1 MPLLAYAIALL
12 PVCLFLLV
20 LTVLDS
26 YRLVRPS
33 VLMKVFMSGCAATVM
48 AYVLN
53 TCFAQLLG
61 WSPHL
66 FSRYLS
72 PLVEEALKASILYWL
87 IRRKKAGFMIDA
99 ALYGFA
105 AGAGFAFTENIFYLT
120 TLADPN
126 LAFLTI
132 RGFGTAIMHC
142 GTTSLLGVVTLGALG
157 SGKKLVHGFIPGLL
171 LAFLIHSAFNH
182 FYLNPLLQT
191 ILILAVIPATLV
203 FIFRINE
210 RQLQKWLEIEF
221 FSEAILLTK
230 MMKGEF
236 SESKSGMYLARLKEH
251 FAPETIVDMYCYISL
266 YLELSVKSKRNL
278 LLSECGLPVVK
289 EEGMDEK
296 RKEFTHLRKILGKS
310 GELALSP
317 LLKLKQRDLWKL
329 ERW

>member
-1 MPLLAYAIALL
+1 M
-12 PVCLFLLV
+12 
-20 LTVLDS
+20 LDS
-26 YRLVRPS
+26 YRLVRP
-33 VLMKVFMSGCAATVM
+33 VLLAKVFLSGCVATM
-48 AYVLN
+48 LAYALN
-53 TCFAQLLG
+53 TWFAQLLG

-66 FSRYLS
+66 YSRYIA
-72 PLVEEALKASILYWL
+72 PMVEEALKASILIWL
-87 IRRKKAGFMIDA
+87 IRRKKVGFMIDA

-105 AGAGFAFTENIFYLT
+105 AGAGFAFAENIFYLT
-120 TLADPN
+120 SVSDPN

-142 GTTSLLGVVTLGALG
+142 GTTALLGVIILGALG
-157 SGKKLVHGFIPGLL
+157 SGKKLVHGFTPGMF

-191 ILILAVIPATLV
+191 ILMLVLIPVTLV

-210 RQLQKWLEIEF
+210 KQLQKWLEIEF
-221 FSEAILLTK
+221 FSEANLLAK

-236 SESKSGMYLARLKEH
+236 SESKSGIYLARLKEH

-278 LLSECGLPVVK
+278 LLAECGLPVVK